1 MTDRTAYRQRVATVR
16 GRARAQLAAIR
27 KERLARMRTGCETTD
42 PLAAAWVA
50 DQLSD
55 AAGTTDA
62 PEYAPKLAL
71 VTPAHDEESEAGDGA
86 EAAAAEFGA
95 TQAEDGEADLP
106 SGTVSRQQEAV
117 TTDDGATDADPGK
130 AMTAPPDDPVDLAL
144 VGAPP
149 PTMPLADTEP
159 AAADAPAAACDEA
172 LAPDVPDVRT
182 GYSPGP
188 QEGTPATQWDE
199 PPPLPEPPVPA
210 DDVPSLA
217 GAVALHLPHRRS
229 RAFGFARPCFHLGL
243 HDPLS
248 REGQHLTHEVAVG
261 LQLNQFDQRHSLFG
275 HRRLRYRFQVSQPEP
290 SPKIGDDRQRRPR
303 PRAALRRRLRARPP
317 TPPPGTL
324 PLALLGSGCAVSTL
338 VHRPQL
344 SVAPAVSPPCRLSHP
359 MPAISEVFQRAAS
372 PTV

>member
-117 TTDDGATDADPGK
+117 TTDDGATDADPGE
-130 AMTAPPDDPVDLAL
+130 AMTAPPDGPVDLAL
-144 VGAPP
+144 VGAPL
-149 PTMPLADTEP
+149 PTMPFADTEP
-159 AAADAPAAACDEA
+159 GYADAPAAACDEA
-172 LAPDVPDVRT
+172 LAPDVPVAPVAENPVVEETTDL
-182 GYSPGP
+182 SEIPGIGP
-188 QEGTPATQWDE
+188 GLVWMLRE
-199 PPPLPEPPVPA
+199 
-210 DDVPSLA
+210 A
-217 GAVALHLPHRRS
+217 G
-229 RAFGFARPCFHLGL
+229 
-243 HDPLS
+243 
-248 REGQHLTHEVAVG
+248 
-261 LQLNQFDQRHSLFG
+261 
-275 HRRLRYRFQVSQPEP
+275 
-290 SPKIGDDRQRRPR
+290 
-303 PRAALRRRLRARPP
+303 
-317 TPPPGTL
+317 
-324 PLALLGSGCAVSTL
+324 VSTL
-338 VHRPQL
+338 EDLARAEASDL
-344 SVAPAVSPPCRLSHP
+344 ARKLGTIGRLLDLDWFIDF
-359 MPAISEVFQRAAS
+359 ARGRTQAR
-372 PTV
+372 